1 MSKKHIFLGDFLL
14 EQGLISED
22 QLKKALKYQKD
33 SGKLLGRSLIELG
46 FVSEKDVI
54 KALSEQMGVP
64 YVSLKNYKID
74 PAILKLISE
83 DFARAK
89 KVIPLFEIDGK
100 LTVGMVNPLD
110 VVTLDALSRITKR
123 HIEPVVC
130 HEKDIED
137 AIRHYYSGKDYL
149 KKAAKD
155 FSSFDSEEKDSI
167 NEFRLRQQAEETPV
181 VKLVN
186 LILSQAVKDGVS
198 DIHIEPR
205 QKSLSVRYR
214 IDGVLQEVFSPP
226 KDMQLAI
233 ASRIKIL
240 SSLNIAERRLPQDGR
255 IRTQIDGRQIDFRIS
270 TFPTMYGENIVIRVL
285 DQEQMS
291 FTLHDLGMNDKIKE
305 KFLNDLHKPHGII
318 LVTGPTG
325 SGKSTTL
332 YASLRELDTPEK
344 NIMTLEDPVE
354 YYIDTVR
361 QAPVNPKIGL
371 TFANALRSVL
381 RQDPDIIMVGEIRDR
396 ETAEIA
402 IQAALT
408 GHLVLSTLHTNNA
421 AGAITRLLD
430 MEIPPYLI
438 ASSVICVLA
447 QRLVRKI
454 CPACRVPHNP
464 EKALYANLS
473 LVVDGNSEDIQFY
486 KGKGCPKCKNTG
498 YRGRLGVYE
507 LLEFDNFIREM
518 ILHRVTTGE
527 IESYAVQN
535 EMTTLFQDGVDKAA
549 KGLTTLE
556 EVFRVTQVE

>member
-1 MSKKHIFLGDFLL
+1 MAKKHILLGDFLL
-14 EQGLISED
+14 EQGLISEE

-64 YVSLKNYKID
+64 YISLKNYKID
-74 PAILKLISE
+74 PAILKLVPD

-89 KVIPLFEIDGK
+89 KIIPLFQIEDK

-110 VVTLDALSRITKR
+110 VVTLDALGRMTKKQ
-123 HIEPVVC
+123 IEPVIC
-130 HEKDIED
+130 HEKDIEE
-137 AIRHYYSGKDYL
+137 AIRHYYSGKDSL
-149 KKAAKD
+149 KKAASD
-155 FSSFDSEEKDSI
+155 FSNLDFEEEDSI
-167 NEFRLRQQAEETPV
+167 NELRLRQRAEETPV

-186 LILSQAVKDGVS
+186 LILSQAVKDRAS

-205 QKSLSVRYR
+205 QKTLSVRYR

-226 KDMQLAI
+226 KEMQLAI

-255 IRTQIDGRQIDFRIS
+255 LRTEIERRLIDFRVS
-270 TFPTMYGENIVIRVL
+270 TFPTMHGENIVIRVL

-291 FTLHDLGMNDKIKE
+291 FSLHDLGMNAQIKE
-305 KFLNDLHKPHGII
+305 KFLESLHQPNGII
-318 LVTGPTG
+318 LVAGPTG

-332 YASLRELDTPEK
+332 YASLQELDTPGK

-354 YYIDTVR
+354 YYIDSIR

-371 TFANALRSVL
+371 TFANGLRSIL
-381 RQDPDIIMVGEIRDR
+381 RQDPDIIMVGEIRDK

-430 MEIPPYLI
+430 MQIPPYLI
-438 ASSVICVLA
+438 ASSIICVLA
-447 QRLVRKI
+447 QRLVRKT
-454 CPACRVPHNP
+454 CPSCRVPYKPEKGLYASLSLAMDKNP
-464 EKALYANLS
+464 EE
-473 LVVDGNSEDIQFY
+473 VQFY

-498 YRGRLGVYE
+498 YQGRIGIYE
-507 LLEFDNFIREM
+507 LLSFDNFIREM
-518 ILHRVTTGE
+518 ILHRVTTNE
-527 IESYAVQN
+527 IETYAVQN
-535 EMTTLFQDGVDKAA
+535 GMRTLFQDGIGKAVE
-549 KGLTTLE
+549 GITTLE

>member
-1 MSKKHIFLGDFLL
+1 MARKHVLLGDFLMD
-14 EQGLISED
+14 QGLISEE

-54 KALSEQMGVP
+54 RALGEQMGVP
-64 YVSLKNYKID
+64 YISLKNYKID
-74 PAILKLISE
+74 PSILKLIPE

-89 KVIPLFEIDGK
+89 KVIPLFKIEDK

-110 VVTLDALSRITKR
+110 VVTLDALARMTKKK
-123 HIEPVVC
+123 IEPVVC
-130 HEKDIED
+130 HEKDIEE
-137 AIRHYYSGKDYL
+137 AIRYYYSGKDSL
-149 KKAAKD
+149 RKAARD
-155 FSSFDSEEKDSI
+155 FSNIDFEEEDSI
-167 NEFRLRQQAEETPV
+167 NELRLRQQAEETPV

-186 LILSQAVKDGVS
+186 LILNQAVKDAAS
-198 DIHIEPR
+198 DIHIEPK
-205 QKSLSVRYR
+205 QKSISVRYR

-226 KDMQLAI
+226 KEMQLAI

-240 SSLNIAERRLPQDGR
+240 SSLDIAERRLPQDGR
-255 IRTQIDGRQIDFRIS
+255 LRMQIDGRPIDFRIS

-285 DQEQMS
+285 DQQKMS
-291 FTLHDLGMNDKIKE
+291 FRLHDLGMNTEVKE
-305 KFLNDLHKPHGII
+305 KFLESLHQPHGII

-332 YASLRELDTPEK
+332 YASLHELDTPEK

-371 TFANALRSVL
+371 TFANGLRSIL
-381 RQDPDIIMVGEIRDR
+381 RQDPDVILVGEIRDK

-454 CPACRVPHNP
+454 CPSCRVPHKPEKGLYASLSLAMKENP
-464 EKALYANLS
+464 ED
-473 LVVDGNSEDIQFY
+473 VQFY
-486 KGKGCPKCKNTG
+486 KGKGCQKCKNTG
-498 YRGRLGVYE
+498 YQGRIGVYE
-507 LLEFDNFIREM
+507 LLPFDNFIREM
-518 ILHRVTTGE
+518 VLHRVTTNE
-527 IESYAVQN
+527 IETYAIQN
-535 EMTTLFQDGVDKAA
+535 GMRTLFQDSVSKAVD
-549 KGLTTLE
+549 GLTTLE
-556 EVFRVTQVE
+556 EVFRIAQAE